1 MKINKPRGTRD
12 FLPEDTAR
20 RKYIENRMREVV
32 KNWGYGEV
40 ITPTFEHLDLFTLK
54 SGEGIIGELYNFT
67 DKGDREMTLR
77 PELTAPVM
85 RMYVN
90 EMQATQK
97 PLKLFYFE
105 NCFRYERPQK
115 GRFREF
121 WQFGVEVIGSSRPDA
136 DAEIIA
142 LAINML
148 DAAGIKGDL
157 HVGQLGIIRHILSVL
172 DIEQQSKI
180 MRLVDKND
188 DTGLDDFLEKINAP
202 ADLRRN
208 LLEII
213 CLTGNDAVEKARDV
227 IGNIPELDI
236 FEELLIMLDAYEID
250 YNVDFGIARGLD
262 YYTGMVFEIYA
273 EGLGAQNQVC
283 GGGSYNLI
291 KLFGG
296 GDVPST
302 GFGLGFDRIMEI
314 CNIKADELIKVVI
327 ISTDSTRLDA
337 IKVAN
342 KLRRVAPVHLD
353 LMKRNFKAQL
363 SYANNIGADYTV
375 IVGERELEAGKVT
388 LKDMASGEQ
397 SLLSIETVIQ
407 MIWQVNEQH
416 SDRNSKTIQDYP
428 DMTNV

>member
-1 MKINKPRGTRD
+1 MKINRPRGTRD
-12 FLPEDTAR
+12 FLPEVTAR
-20 RKYIENRMREVV
+20 RKHVEGKMREVV
-32 KNWGYGEV
+32 KNWGYSEI

-54 SGEGIIGELYNFT
+54 SGEGVIGELYNFT

-121 WQFGVEVIGSSRPDA
+121 WQFGVEVIGSSRSDA
-136 DAEIIA
+136 DAEVIA
-142 LAINML
+142 LATNML
-148 DAAGIKGDL
+148 GSAGIKGDL
-157 HVGQLGIIRHILSVL
+157 HVGHLGIIRHILGVL
-172 DIEQQSKI
+172 ETEQQSQI
-180 MRLVDKND
+180 MRLVDKKD
-188 DTGLDDFLEKINAP
+188 DTGLDDYLEQINAP
-202 ADLRRN
+202 ATLRLN
-208 LLEII
+208 LLELI
-213 CLTGNDAVEKARDV
+213 CLTGNDAVEKARAV
-227 IGNIPELDI
+227 IGDIPELDT
-236 FEELLIMLDAYEID
+236 FKELLTLLDAYGIN

-302 GFGLGFDRIMEI
+302 GFGIGFDRIMEI
-314 CNIKADELIKVVI
+314 CDVEADETKKVVV

-342 KLRRVAPVHLD
+342 ELRSIAPVYLD
-353 LMKRNFKAQL
+353 IMKRNFKAQM
-363 SYANNIGADYTV
+363 SYANYIGADYTV
-375 IVGERELEAGKVT
+375 IVGERELEAGKIT
-388 LKDMASGEQ
+388 LKDMESGEQ
-397 SLLSIETVIQ
+397 SLLSVEEVIQ
-407 MIWQVNEQH
+407 KL
-416 SDRNSKTIQDYP
+416 S
-428 DMTNV
+428 

>member
-1 MKINKPRGTRD
+1 MKINRPRGTRD
-12 FLPEDTAR
+12 FLPEVTAR
-20 RKYIENRMREVV
+20 RRHVENKMRSVV
-32 KNWGYGEV
+32 KNWGYSEI
-40 ITPTFEHLDLFTLK
+40 ITPTFESLDLFTLK

-121 WQFGVEVIGSSRPDA
+121 WQFGVEVIGSSRSDA
-136 DAEIIA
+136 DAEVIA
-142 LAINML
+142 LATNML
-148 DAAGIKGDL
+148 DSAGIKGDL
-157 HVGQLGIIRHILSVL
+157 HVGHLGIIRHILSVL
-172 DIEQQSKI
+172 ETEQQSQI
-180 MRLVDKND
+180 MRLVDKKD
-188 DTGLDDFLEKINAP
+188 DTGLDDYLEQINAP

-208 LLEII
+208 LLELI
-213 CLTGNDAVEKARDV
+213 CLTGNDAVEKARAV
-227 IGNIPELDI
+227 IGNIPELDT
-236 FEELLIMLDAYEID
+236 FKELLTLLDAHGIE

-302 GFGLGFDRIMEI
+302 GFGIGFDRIMEI
-314 CNIKADELIKVVI
+314 CEVKADETKKIVV

-342 KLRRVAPVHLD
+342 ELRRVAPVYLD
-353 LMKRNFKAQL
+353 IMKRNFKAQM
-363 SYANNIGADYTV
+363 SYANYIGADYTV

-388 LKDMASGEQ
+388 LKDMESGEQ
-397 SLLSIETVIQ
+397 SLISVDEVIQ
-407 MIWQVNEQH
+407 
-416 SDRNSKTIQDYP
+416 TIHP
-428 DMTNV
+428 DISGKDITNKRW

>member
-1 MKINKPRGTRD
+1 MKINRPRGTRD
-12 FLPEDTAR
+12 FLPEVTAR
-20 RKYIENRMREVV
+20 RRHVENKMRSVV
-32 KNWGYGEV
+32 KNWGYSEI
-40 ITPTFEHLDLFTLK
+40 ITPTFESLDLFTLK

-121 WQFGVEVIGSSRPDA
+121 WQFGVEVIGSSRSDA
-136 DAEIIA
+136 DAEVIA
-142 LAINML
+142 LATNML
-148 DAAGIKGDL
+148 DSAGIKGDL
-157 HVGQLGIIRHILSVL
+157 HVGHLGIIRHILSVL
-172 DIEQQSKI
+172 ETEQQSQI
-180 MRLVDKND
+180 MRLVDKKD
-188 DTGLDDFLEKINAP
+188 DTGLDDYLEQINAP

-208 LLEII
+208 LLELI

-227 IGNIPELDI
+227 IGNIPELDT
-236 FEELLIMLDAYEID
+236 FKELLTLLDAHGID

-296 GDVPST
+296 GDVQST
-302 GFGLGFDRIMEI
+302 GFGIGFDRIMEI
-314 CNIKADELIKVVI
+314 CDVEADETKKVVVV
-327 ISTDSTRLDA
+327 STDSTRLDA
-337 IKVAN
+337 IKIAN
-342 KLRRVAPVHLD
+342 ELRRVAPVHLD
-353 LMKRNFKAQL
+353 IMKRNFKAQM
-363 SYANNIGADYTV
+363 SYANYIAADYTV

-388 LKDMASGEQ
+388 LKDMESGEQ
-397 SLLSIETVIQ
+397 SLLSVEEVIQ
-407 MIWQVNEQH
+407 KL
-416 SDRNSKTIQDYP
+416 S
-428 DMTNV
+428 

>member
-1 MKINKPRGTRD
+1 MKINRPRGTRD
-12 FLPEDTAR
+12 FLPEVTAR
-20 RKYIENRMREVV
+20 RRHVEGKMRDVV
-32 KNWGYGEV
+32 KNWGYSEI
-40 ITPTFEHLDLFTLK
+40 ITPTFESLDLFTLK
-54 SGEGIIGELYNFT
+54 SGEGVIGELYNFT

-121 WQFGVEVIGSSRPDA
+121 WQFGVEVIGSSRSDA

-142 LAINML
+142 LATNIL
-148 DAAGIKGDL
+148 DSAGIKGDL
-157 HVGQLGIIRHILSVL
+157 HVGNLGIIRHILSVL
-172 DIEQQSKI
+172 ETEQQSQI
-180 MRLVDKND
+180 MRLVDKKD
-188 DTGLDDFLEKINAP
+188 DTGLDDYLEQINAP

-208 LLEII
+208 LLELI

-227 IGNIPELDI
+227 IGDIPELDT
-236 FEELLIMLDAYEID
+236 FKELLTLLDAYGIK

-302 GFGLGFDRIMEI
+302 GFGIGFDRIMEI
-314 CNIKADELIKVVI
+314 CDVEADEPKKVVV

-342 KLRRVAPVHLD
+342 ELRRVAPVYLD
-353 LMKRNFKAQL
+353 IMKRNFKAQM
-363 SYANNIGADYTV
+363 SYANYIGADYTV
-375 IVGERELEAGKVT
+375 IIGDREVEAGKVT
-388 LKDMASGEQ
+388 FKDMESGEQ
-397 SLLSIETVIQ
+397 SLISMDEVTRKISLRSI
-407 MIWQVNEQH
+407 
-416 SDRNSKTIQDYP
+416 
-428 DMTNV
+428 

>member
-1 MKINKPRGTRD
+1 MKINRPRGTRD
-12 FLPEDTAR
+12 FLPEVTAR
-20 RKYIENRMREVV
+20 RRHVEGKMRDVV
-32 KNWGYGEV
+32 KNWGYSEI
-40 ITPTFEHLDLFTLK
+40 ITPTFESLDLFTLK

-121 WQFGVEVIGSSRPDA
+121 WQFGVEVIGSSRSDA
-136 DAEIIA
+136 DAEVIA
-142 LAINML
+142 LATNML
-148 DAAGIKGDL
+148 DSAGIKGDL
-157 HVGQLGIIRHILSVL
+157 HVGHLGIIRHILSVL
-172 DIEQQSKI
+172 ETEQQSQI
-180 MRLVDKND
+180 MRLVDKKD
-188 DTGLDDFLEKINAP
+188 DTGLDDYLEQINAP

-208 LLEII
+208 LLELI
-213 CLTGNDAVEKARDV
+213 CLTGNDAVEKAREV
-227 IGNIPELDI
+227 IGDIPELDT
-236 FEELLIMLDAYEID
+236 FKELLTLLDAYGID

-302 GFGLGFDRIMEI
+302 GFGIGFDRIMEI
-314 CNIKADELIKVVI
+314 CDVKADEPKKVVV

-342 KLRRVAPVHLD
+342 ELRRVAPVHLD
-353 LMKRNFKAQL
+353 IMKRNFKAQM
-363 SYANNIGADYTV
+363 SHANYIGADYTV

-397 SLLSIETVIQ
+397 SLISVDEVIQ
-407 MIWQVNEQH
+407 KL
-416 SDRNSKTIQDYP
+416 S
-428 DMTNV
+428 